1 MNKKTDYKFDIEDSV
16 DYMQEYWNT
25 YKDQYE
31 WKQYDQET
39 FLNDALFGICI
50 SMDLTKE
57 HDGRTF
63 EKFKVFL
70 YNRFDSLVKTLFLNS
85 LKRGR

>member
-1 MNKKTDYKFDIEDSV
+1 MSKNTDEKFDIEASV
-16 DYMQEYWNT
+16 NQLQKYWAT
-25 YKDQYE
+25 YKDQYG

-57 HDGRTF
+57 HDGGTF

-70 YNRFDSLVKTLFLNS
+70 YNRFDPLIKTLFLNS
-85 LKRGR
+85 LKHGR